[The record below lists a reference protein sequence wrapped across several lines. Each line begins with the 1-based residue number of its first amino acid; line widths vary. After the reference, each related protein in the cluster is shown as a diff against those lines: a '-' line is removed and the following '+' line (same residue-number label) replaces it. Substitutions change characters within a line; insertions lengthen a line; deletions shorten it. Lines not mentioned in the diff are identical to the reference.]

1 MKKLKQIAAL
11 VGAVLLLGM
20 YVLAF
25 IFSLSHSPNARNM
38 LLAAIYCTVLVPVF
52 LYACLLVYR
61 YTRQKNDIP
70 QIDTVSSSV
79 DTFIFDLG
87 NVLVRYDWKT
97 FLKSMKYSGETIQ
110 AVGDA
115 VFDSPDWVDADR
127 GVRNEEEILQA
138 FIDNDPE
145 YEKEIRETFA
155 KMSGVIHTY
164 SYTVDWLKYLKK
176 RGYKIYYLSNFS
188 QPLYERCREE
198 MAFLDLMD
206 GGYMSWQVK
215 MLKPEPEFYQKL
227 LKDFHIKPE
236 KAVFIDD
243 VLENVAEARSQG
255 INAVHFKGRKETIQ
269 KLLEEYD
276 VQ

>member
-97 FLKSMKYSGETIQ
+97 FLKSMKYSAEMIQ

-164 SYTVDWLKYLKK
+164 SYTVDWLKYLEKK
-176 RGYKIYYLSNFS
+176 RVQDLLS
-188 QPLYERCREE
+188 
-198 MAFLDLMD
+198 
-206 GGYMSWQVK
+206 
-215 MLKPEPEFYQKL
+215 
-227 LKDFHIKPE
+227 
-236 KAVFIDD
+236 
-243 VLENVAEARSQG
+243 
-255 INAVHFKGRKETIQ
+255 
-269 KLLEEYD
+269 
-276 VQ
+276 VQLFTAPV